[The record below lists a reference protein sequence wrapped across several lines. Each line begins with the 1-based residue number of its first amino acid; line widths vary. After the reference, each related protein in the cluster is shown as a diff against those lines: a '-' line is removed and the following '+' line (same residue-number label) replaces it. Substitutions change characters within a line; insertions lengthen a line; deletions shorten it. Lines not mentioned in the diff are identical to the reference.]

1 MLISGGRADRTS
13 QQTGHEEEKRR
24 MQFCGLNDWVDG
36 GGKLRL
42 GKQISGRKLVLW
54 FGPINLDVN

>member
-24 MQFCGLNDWVDG
+24 IEFCGLNDWEDG

-42 GKQISGRKLVLW
+42 GKQI
-54 FGPINLDVN
+54 